1 MAQEKGI
8 SKAQGFTHGMVS
20 DPDPRFQIK
29 GSYSNA
35 LNIRLSNDAGD
46 TFTVENIKG
55 NTLFIDLYALTQ
67 QIGLESGGEEGILGT
82 RDDVA
87 DGTEYSE
94 IYWDPTNTDASS
106 NPVGPLFPSPNNPG
120 TSGEEDGVFPFG
132 STASAKDYEYT
143 SSIVGYTSFGNEMIL
158 IIVVRDD
165 IGAHRT
171 VFLQLKYDENMNVES
186 VTDLGVCYSNQG
198 DNYPDLGMELD
209 MPVKV
214 VSLIEN
220 NCLKRIYWTDNKN
233 PLRTLNVNQ
242 PAKNQLPPETLDITP
257 LADMSQPVMSGA
269 LHGSLPVG
277 QFQYLYKYISANGG
291 ETTFSPASNL
301 YHTSDQGFGSSSLYG
316 GGPSGK
322 TGTQGFNI
330 TIHDLDNNYEF
341 VELYALLY
349 EGLNQVPKL
358 CLVDR
363 KRCINL
369 DEISFS
375 HVAWSNEL
383 EGGIDEILIQTNTWT
398 HCKDIAIKDN
408 ILFAANLKQKTNHIS
423 DKEWNVKVL
432 RYKVR
437 DGADWTSEDGMLT
450 TTDTEIK
457 HYDGANDLSS
467 STHGTLEGGDE
478 SQPNWATLEYQRD
491 VTGGGLNGK
500 VKKNKEYR
508 FLRDGMTLG
517 GESYNYE
524 SNSIGGCRV
533 SFGLEKKVADATT
546 NDGVKPY
553 ISSTSLNDSIQ
564 TDNIAM
570 DSNGVISTNTDTV
583 YSASMPLGG
592 SKDPHLAGDK
602 RGYQRGEI
610 YRFGVQVYDKTGTPG
625 NVLWIGDI
633 QTPEMYDLNRYI
645 DTSDAAYNPIYSS
658 SALAGL
664 NVIKSD
670 KLIQDYRLS
679 YIYGHNVPWID
690 VSWFSGR
697 LSFAATT
704 PQAYVDLDGLQIANT
719 YNPAIVQAG
728 SRYAKWLN
736 FNPAPSLHDDK
747 HYLFDL
753 YVNFEFII
761 PNAVR
766 EKISGFRVVRSERTE
781 TDRRV
786 MQQGL
791 LNQTMKYGKNGG
803 YLSGREKGYQDGID
817 FSLKDN
823 ENLDDD
829 EIFTNSYD
837 PDTPTDVIQPEY
849 DSYLNGYI
857 GLAEN
862 NHIGFWKASNDGTL
876 TLGGYTEGKAIA
888 IPDEELL
895 PHNHIYSQTQ
905 NYIDLET
912 YVTSTAANK
921 GPGAPGNRTNSSAIF
936 GSYEKSQK
944 LNWTSPAGINP
955 NRHYWVPEHIFTLD
969 CPDSAFGSRPY
980 IFQEEDRL
988 RIDVLLKLSD
998 EDRYQNDANGV
1009 MARQYGYFA
1018 ASNTQLT
1025 AASPDQWAPES
1036 DDKTIDEA
1044 FRFGSIKEQDK
1055 DKKNGRLIGK
1065 YYCYDTYWGVGME
1078 TEGGKGYAND
1088 WAVNNMAAEPLL
1100 DYVHSK
1106 QIKVAKELNDGEIV
1120 PASFFKDEESMTNG
1134 HYAGFSN
1141 NTLGFISEQNRGYA
1155 KWGAL
1160 NNDITAIGSY
1170 DSILEVPE
1178 QKEQDLNY
1186 HTMSTMQM
1194 GLRSILL
1201 ETDGS
1206 PYQFHPRNLS
1216 NILTNQSWK
1225 SRNAS
1230 GAINSSTVNNY
1241 YLGGHN
1247 DGKQKRLIPFK
1258 YLCSIVRRSIAYGGS
1273 SKSSIEATRYIP
1285 CGNFH
1290 PITTTENSMHGAVS
1304 KAFGG
1309 DTFVNLYSHQKTSG
1323 PYMRNSYSRWQVFP
1337 VESFV
1342 NTDMR
1347 SGLTLNAGDT
1357 ELGNTLEN
1365 PPFSNDWLYNN
1376 VYSQENNLKSGIMMD
1391 EDATCESVDLPYE
1404 IAYSETK
1411 LLGEQGDAFRT
1422 FPLNNFHDME
1432 GAYGEINKL
1441 VNFKNDL
1448 YVLQDEA
1455 FAKLL
1460 VNPISM
1466 ITDDTGSSLFTG
1478 TGDTVE
1484 NHIYIST
1491 KFGTRHSTSVT
1502 TSEDALYYID
1512 SRYARILKYDSEKLI
1527 SLGDSLGQRNAL
1539 RTLIKDL
1546 YQLDSFNKEG
1556 RQYLSDNTLKFLGI
1570 QSIFDHK
1577 NKELI
1582 VTFHNSDKENQVSS
1596 TLVFNEGLNAFSSY
1610 YTAIPSLWID
1620 ADPAILSTSN
1630 EISASESVDGYS
1642 GSKRQGSLKLW
1653 QWDTND
1659 ERCTFWG
1666 ESGYPHMSYIEKVI
1680 NDHAD
1685 QNKVFDNGRIVMTP
1699 DATTLTT
1706 ATISFATENNLNQT
1720 IQSTFGPS
1728 RYKEGILRFPLRLP
1742 TSTTGRMRG
1751 TWLKIR
1757 FTAAT
1762 STKFN
1767 IFAILA
1773 KYRKS
1778 YN

>member
-29 GSYSNA
+29 GSYTDA

-55 NTLFIDLYALTQ
+55 NSLFIDLNALTKQ
-67 QIGLESGGEEGILGT
+67 TTPEGMLET
-82 RDDVA
+82 RTGVA
-87 DGTEYSE
+87 AGTEYSE
-94 IYWDPTNTDASS
+94 IYWDPTNTDS
-106 NPVGPLFPSPNNPG
+106 NDIPVGVLFPSPTNVG
-120 TSGEEDGVFPFG
+120 VGGEEDGIFPFG
-132 STASAKDYEYT
+132 NTASGKDYENT

-158 IIVVRDD
+158 IIVVRDYTGTD
-165 IGAHRT
+165 RT
-171 VFLQLKYDENMNVES
+171 VFLQLIYDEDMNVES
-186 VTDLGVCYSNQG
+186 VTDLGVCFSNQG
-198 DNYPDLGMELD
+198 DNYPDLGMQLD
-209 MPVKV
+209 MPVRV

-233 PLRTLNVNQ
+233 PLRTLNISQ

-257 LADMSQPVMSGA
+257 LANMSQPVLDST

-277 QFQYLYKYISANGG
+277 KFQYVYKYISANGG

-316 GGPSGK
+316 GGPAGK
-322 TGTQGFNI
+322 VGTQGFTI
-330 TIHDLDNNYEF
+330 TVHDLDNNYEF
-341 VELYALLY
+341 IELYALLY
-349 EGLNQVPKL
+349 EGLNEVPKL
-358 CLVDR
+358 SLVDR

-369 DEISFS
+369 DQISFP

-383 EGGIDEILIQTNTWT
+383 EGGLDEILIQTNTWT

-408 ILFAANLKQKTNHIS
+408 ILFAANLKQKRNYITA
-423 DKEWNVKVL
+423 KEWNVKVL

-437 DGADWTSEDGMLT
+437 HGNADWALDTGMLT
-450 TTDTEIK
+450 TADTEIK
-457 HYDGANDLSS
+457 HYDGATDLGSS
-467 STHGTLEGGDE
+467 MHGTFEGGDE
-478 SQPNWATLEYQRD
+478 SQPNWATLENQRD
-491 VTGGGLNGK
+491 HIGGLNGK

-508 FLRDGMTLG
+508 FLLDGMTLG
-517 GESYNYE
+517 GESYRYA
-524 SNSIGGCRV
+524 SNNIGGCRV
-533 SFGLEKKVADATT
+533 SFGLEKKIADVTT
-546 NDGVKPY
+546 NDGVKPF
-553 ISSTSLNDSIQ
+553 ISSTSLNNSIQ
-564 TDNIAM
+564 TDNVAA
-570 DSNGVISTNTDTV
+570 DSSGVISTNTDTV
-583 YSASMPLGG
+583 YSTSMPIGG

-633 QTPEMYDLNRYI
+633 QTPEMYDVNRYI
-645 DTSDAAYNPIYSS
+645 DTSDNTYSPTYS
-658 SALAGL
+658 TVGL
-664 NVIKSD
+664 KSLEVIKSEQS
-670 KLIQDYRLS
+670 IQDYRLS
-679 YIYGHNVPWID
+679 YIYGHTVPTID
-690 VSWFSGR
+690 VNWFTGR
-697 LSFAATT
+697 LTDSSTT
-704 PQAYVDLDGLQIANT
+704 PEAYVDEDGAMLSGLWNAASKKQT
-719 YNPAIVQAG
+719 GAG
-728 SRYAKWLN
+728 KAKWVHYFDN
-736 FNPAPSLHDDK
+736 GQGSHDDK
-747 HYLFDL
+747 HYLYDL

-766 EKISGFRVVRSERTE
+766 EKISGFRVVRAERTE
-781 TDRRV
+781 NDRRV

-791 LNQTMKYGKNGG
+791 LNQTMKYGREDREDG
-803 YLSGREKGYQDGID
+803 YDSNIT

-829 EIFTNSYD
+829 PVFTNSYD
-837 PDTPTDVIQPEY
+837 QDNQSGTDVIQPEY
-849 DSYLNGYI
+849 DSYLNGYV

-862 NHIGFWKASNDGTL
+862 NHIGWWDGGSSSGKL
-876 TLGGYTEGKAIA
+876 TIGGHTDGKAIA
-888 IPDEELL
+888 IPDEELMPNFSDDITINGVWADL
-895 PHNHIYSQTQ
+895 HTWHPGPITTTNPHY
-905 NYIDLET
+905 
-912 YVTSTAANK
+912 
-921 GPGAPGNRTNSSAIF
+921 GPGGPGTRINSSAIF
-936 GSYEKSQK
+936 GSYEKSQIS
-944 LNWTSPAGINP
+944 NTTTYTPNP
-955 NRHYWVPEHIFTLD
+955 NRHAWVTERLFTLD
-969 CPDSAFGSRPY
+969 CPDSAFGTRPY
-980 IFQEEDRL
+980 VFQEGDRL
-988 RIDVLLKLSD
+988 RIDTLLKLSD
-998 EDRYQNDANGV
+998 ERRYDNSGSNPNYAKDFPYPTSTG
-1009 MARQYGYFA
+1009 QYLSGTTNSWEPYYLHGEA
-1018 ASNTQLT
+1018 Y
-1025 AASPDQWAPES
+1025 
-1036 DDKTIDEA
+1036 EA
-1044 FRFGSIKEQDK
+1044 FRFGSIREQDK
-1055 DKKNGRLIGK
+1055 EKKNGRLIGK

-1078 TEGGKGYAND
+1078 TDGGKTYANGENTLN
-1088 WAVNNMAAEPLL
+1088 AVAAEPNL
-1100 DYVHSK
+1100 DYKYSEE
-1106 QIKVAKELNDGEIV
+1106 IKIAKELGDGEIV
-1120 PASFFKDEESMTNG
+1120 PASFFKDEESMTSG
-1134 HYAGFSN
+1134 VYTGFSN
-1141 NTLGFISEQNRGYA
+1141 NTLGFISEQNPYYA
-1155 KWGAL
+1155 RWGAL
-1160 NNDITAIGSY
+1160 NNEITAEGSY
-1170 DSILEVPE
+1170 DGTDIQ
-1178 QKEQDLNY
+1178 QKEEDLNY

-1206 PYQFHPRNLS
+1206 RYQFHPRNLS
-1216 NILTNQSWK
+1216 NILINQDWR
-1225 SRNAS
+1225 SRNNS
-1230 GAINSSTVNNY
+1230 GGVNLSLDDY

-1247 DGKQKRLIPFK
+1247 DGSQKRLIPFK
-1258 YLCSIVRRSIAYGGS
+1258 YLCSIVRRSIAYRGS

-1290 PITTTENSMHGAVS
+1290 PITTTDPSQHGAVS
-1304 KAFGG
+1304 KVFGG

-1357 ELGNTLEN
+1357 ELGNTLQN

-1404 IAYSETK
+1404 IAYSDTK
-1411 LLGEQGDAFRT
+1411 LLGEQGDAFRR

-1491 KFGTRHSTSVT
+1491 KFGTRHSTSVA

-1512 SRYARILKYDSEKLI
+1512 SRYARLLKYDSEKII

-1546 YQLDSFNKEG
+1546 YKLDSFDKDG
-1556 RQYLSDNTLKFLGI
+1556 REYMSDNTLAFLGI
-1570 QSIFDHK
+1570 QSVFDHK

-1582 VTFHNSDKENQVSS
+1582 ITFHNSNKEHQISS
-1596 TLVFNEGLNAFSSY
+1596 TLSFNEGLNAFSSY
-1610 YTAIPSLWID
+1610 YTVTPSLWID

-1630 EISASESVDGYS
+1630 EISASESYEGYS
-1642 GSKRQGSLKLW
+1642 GGKREGSLKLW
-1653 QWDTND
+1653 QWDSNNQ
-1659 ERCTFWG
+1659 RCTFWD
-1666 ESGYPHMSYIEKVI
+1666 ESEFPHMSYIEKIV

-1699 DATTLTT
+1699 DANNLTS
-1706 ATISFATENNLNQT
+1706 AFISFATENNFTEQ
-1720 IQSTFGPS
+1720 ISGSFGPS
-1728 RYKEGILRFPLRLP
+1728 RYKEGILRFQLRLP
-1742 TSTTGRMRG
+1742 SSTQGRMRG
-1751 TWLKIR
+1751 TWLKMK

-1762 STKFN
+1762 SQKFN
-1767 IFAILA
+1767 IFAMLA

>member
-55 NTLFIDLYALTQ
+55 NTLFIDLYALTTQ
-67 QIGLESGGEEGILGT
+67 LGVESGGEEGILGT
-82 RDDVA
+82 RNDVT

-94 IYWDPTNTDASS
+94 IYWDPTNTDT
-106 NPVGPLFPSPNNPG
+106 NNIPVGPLFPSPNNQG
-120 TSGEEDGVFPFG
+120 TAGEEDGVFPFG
-132 STASAKDYEYT
+132 STASGTDYEYT

-158 IIVVRDD
+158 IIVVRSDVD
-165 IGAHRT
+165 RT
-171 VFLQLKYDENMNVES
+171 VFLQLKYDENMIVES

-198 DNYPDLGMELD
+198 DNYPNLGMELD

-233 PLRTLNVNQ
+233 PLRTLNVSQ

-257 LADMSQPVMSGA
+257 LANMSQPVMSGA

-450 TTDTEIK
+450 TADTEIK
-457 HYDGANDLSS
+457 HYDGAIQLGGSM
-467 STHGTLEGGDE
+467 HGTFEGGDE
-478 SQPNWATLEYQRD
+478 SQPNWATLENQRD
-491 VTGGGLNGK
+491 LSAGLTGK

-508 FLRDGMTLG
+508 FLKDGMTLG
-517 GESYNYE
+517 GESYGYE

-645 DTSDAAYNPIYSS
+645 DTSDASYNPSYSS
-658 SALAGL
+658 SALTGL
-664 NVIKSD
+664 DIIKSD

-679 YIYGHNVPWID
+679 HIYGHNVPWTD
-690 VSWFSGR
+690 VNWFSGR
-697 LSFAATT
+697 LALSANT
-704 PQAYVDLDGLQIANT
+704 PEAYVDWEGNQYGST
-719 YNPAIVQAG
+719 YNPADVTNN
-728 SRYAKWLN
+728 SRLAKWIN
-736 FNPAPSLHDDK
+736 FQPDPSNHDDK

-753 YVNFEFII
+753 CVNFEFII

-781 TDRRV
+781 NDRRV
-786 MQQGL
+786 IQQGL
-791 LNQTMKYGKNGG
+791 LNQTMKYGKDGG
-803 YLSGREKGYQDGID
+803 INSGREAGYDDNIT
-817 FSLKDN
+817 FSRKDN

-837 PDTPTDVIQPEY
+837 QGNASDVIQPEY
-849 DSYLNGYI
+849 DSYLNGYV

-862 NHIGFWKASNDGTL
+862 NHIGFWKSGSSAGTL
-876 TLGGYTEGKAIA
+876 TAGGHTDGKAIA
-888 IPDEELL
+888 IPDEEIS
-895 PHNHIYSQTQ
+895 PHPFSDYTGLNTWTPGDTNASG
-905 NYIDLET
+905 NSR
-912 YVTSTAANK
+912 V
-921 GPGAPGNRTNSSAIF
+921 GPGGPGERKNSSAIF
-936 GSYEKSQK
+936 GSYEKSQYA
-944 LNWTSPAGINP
+944 NWTYPAGINP
-955 NRHYWVPEHIFTLD
+955 NRQAWITEHLFTLD

-980 IFQEEDRL
+980 IFQEEDKL

-998 EDRYQNDANGV
+998 EDRYQNDSGQPEAYD
-1009 MARQYGYFA
+1009 YGHLTS
-1018 ASNTQLT
+1018 SNNEMVINIH
-1025 AASPDQWAPES
+1025 DQWAPES

-1078 TEGGKGYAND
+1078 TDGGKTYADGEYALTGVGALPNI
-1088 WAVNNMAAEPLL
+1088 
-1100 DYVHSK
+1100 DYKYSK
-1106 QIKVAKELNDGEIV
+1106 EIKVAKELNDGEIV
-1120 PASFFKDEESMTNG
+1120 PASFFKNDESMING
-1134 HYAGFSN
+1134 DYAGFSN
-1141 NTLGFISEQNRGYA
+1141 NTLGFISDQSKNHA

-1160 NNDITAIGSY
+1160 DNEITAIGSY
-1170 DSILEVPE
+1170 DAGDDEID
-1178 QKEQDLNY
+1178 QKEEDLNY

-1201 ETDGS
+1201 ETEGS
-1206 PYQFHPRNLS
+1206 RYQFHPRNLS
-1216 NILTNQSWK
+1216 NILINQHWSN
-1225 SRNAS
+1225 RDAS
-1230 GAINSSTVNNY
+1230 GNVTVGNVNIY

-1290 PITTTENSMHGAVS
+1290 PITTTEPGMHGAVS
-1304 KAFGG
+1304 KVFGG

-1391 EDATCESVDLPYE
+1391 EVATCESVDLPYE

-1491 KFGTRHSTSVT
+1491 KFGSRHSTSVT

-1546 YQLDSFNKEG
+1546 YQLDSFDKDG
-1556 RQYLSDNTLKFLGI
+1556 RQYLSDNTLRFLGI

-1582 VTFHNSDKENQVSS
+1582 VTFHNSDKDNQASS
-1596 TLVFNEGLNAFSSY
+1596 TLAFNEGLNAFSSY

-1630 EISASESVDGYS
+1630 EISAIESADGYE

-1653 QWDTND
+1653 QWDTNN

-1666 ESGYPHMSYIEKVI
+1666 ESGFPHMSYIEKVI

-1706 ATISFATENNLNQT
+1706 AAISFATEQPNSTET
-1720 IQSTFGPS
+1720 IQSAFGPS
-1728 RYKEGILRFPLRLP
+1728 RYREGVLRFPLRLP
-1742 TSTTGRMRG
+1742 ASTQGRKRG